1 MRARRERAVTL
12 RLATVRS
19 IDGEGPFRELLIS
32 LSFDEGQTHGRR
44 ERAACA

>member
-32 LSFDEGQTHGRR
+32 LSFDGCHWHGRQ